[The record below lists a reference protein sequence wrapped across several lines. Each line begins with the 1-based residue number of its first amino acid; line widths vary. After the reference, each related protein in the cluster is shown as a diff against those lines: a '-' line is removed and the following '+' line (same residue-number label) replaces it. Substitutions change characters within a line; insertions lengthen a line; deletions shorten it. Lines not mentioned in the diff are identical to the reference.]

1 MHAGNRLVN
10 GQERAEQNL
19 VTFLSWAESQDDG
32 TYRDMVVRGQLSRT
46 EIATVC
52 GFGKSVLVQNP
63 RVRAALKALEDGL
76 RARGILPPLVSPG
89 EGGPLAAPPS
99 PRVGADQ
106 ARLKRLE
113 AENASLRAE
122 LADLREKMR
131 RYRVMEDV
139 LGATGRLPR

>member
-1 MHAGNRLVN
+1 MN

-19 VTFLSWAESQDDG
+19 VTFQSWAASQDAG
-32 TYRDMVVRGQLSRT
+32 TFRDMVVRGQLSRT
-46 EIATVC
+46 EIAKVC
-52 GFGKSVLVQNP
+52 GFAKSVLVQNP
-63 RVRAALKALEDGL
+63 RVKAALKILEDDL
-76 RARGILPPLVSPG
+76 RTQGVLPPLAADEGAGTPLTPPG
-89 EGGPLAAPPS
+89 
-99 PRVGADQ
+99 PRAGADQ

-122 LADLREKMR
+122 LADLREQLR